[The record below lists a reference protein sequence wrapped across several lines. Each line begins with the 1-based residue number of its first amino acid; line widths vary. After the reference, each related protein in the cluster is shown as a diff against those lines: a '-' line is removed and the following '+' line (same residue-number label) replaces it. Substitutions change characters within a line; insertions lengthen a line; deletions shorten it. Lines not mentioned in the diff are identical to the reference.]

1 MKLSVC
7 HPLSAVLR
15 SLAFAAATF
24 LLPAVALSQSSQP
37 AISLDEFLNTTDI
50 AGARI
55 SPDGTAAV
63 IGTESPDW
71 KANTYR
77 HTLWLWTAQD
87 GLRALTQAGSD
98 EDAEWSPDGKW
109 IAFLSDRPVMD
120 EGDEDDE
127 DSASSTEG
135 GDSKR
140 DSGLKAARA
149 GDDEDKTTRLWLIS
163 TSGGEAQPLYRE
175 KLDVH
180 AFAWS
185 KDGKT
190 IYLSVTTPLTHEQ
203 QDTQKDD
210 WKDVIRWREQERGD
224 LLLAFPV
231 AASLANTSS
240 QPMAHPA
247 KNSGQDSSKNSNGNS
262 RKKAGKTGDSR
273 LPLPISAR
281 IVAKSNLEI
290 TEIAPAPDDK
300 SLAFVTQSISH
311 RMENPADTEIFLV
324 PASGGDVRQIT
335 HNDALEAGL
344 RWSPDGRWLHF
355 VVHAAGGSLEGKYRD
370 VQGRLYR
377 LNPSDGKAYPEAERL
392 GSEFGGS
399 LEDFDFLPN
408 GALIGLGL
416 KGIEQQVYLIEGQK
430 ASKLPGMEGTY
441 AGFSAPKSGSSLLV
455 RFSSINHPA
464 QVFLAGDA
472 MHLDKLTALT
482 KLNPIFAER
491 AKPEWQPY
499 TWKSKDGTTVEG
511 VLIFPPGKKE
521 AKHLRMLT
529 FIHGGPAD
537 ADGNRFGAD
546 WYDWATMAATDG
558 WLVFRPNYR
567 GSAGYGDDFMLQ
579 IAPHLV
585 SKPGEDILSGVDALV
600 KDGYAD
606 ADKLAIGGYS
616 YGGYMTNWLITETT
630 RFKVAVTGAGA
641 VEHAANWGNDDVTW
655 DDAWYLNG
663 RPWESPEIYQSE
675 AALFRMNRV
684 KTPTHIVQGNSD
696 VRVSY
701 LEGVT
706 LERALQ
712 QLGVD
717 HSFLVFPGEGH
728 GLSRNPWHG
737 YIKLREELKW
747 LDKYVSP

>member
-1 MKLSVC
+1 MKPFAIKARLVLLALFTFVAASIFN
-7 HPLSAVLR
+7 PGSA
-15 SLAFAAATF
+15 LAQSDQSTAK
-24 LLPAVALSQSSQP
+24 LPP
-37 AISLDEFLNTTDI
+37 ITLDEFLNTTDI

-71 KANTYR
+71 KDSTYR
-77 HTLWLWTAQD
+77 HTLWLWTAKD

-98 EDAEWSPDGKW
+98 EGAEWSPDGKW
-109 IAFLSDRPVMD
+109 IAFLSDRPVLD
-120 EGDEDDE
+120 AENSDAKSSGT
-127 DSASSTEG
+127 DSDS
-135 GDSKR
+135 GDSK
-140 DSGLKAARA
+140 ARA
-149 GDDEDKTTRLWLIS
+149 FRSDDSDDKTTRLWLIPI
-163 TSGGEAQPLYRE
+163 SGGEAQPLYRE
-175 KLDVH
+175 NLDVH

-185 KDGKT
+185 PDGKT
-190 IYLSVTTPLTHEQ
+190 IYLSATAPLTHAQEDARKQ
-203 QDTQKDD
+203 E

-224 LLLAFPV
+224 LLLALPV
-231 AASLANTSS
+231 AASLANTSA

-247 KNSGQDSSKNSNGNS
+247 KDSGARDQEKS
-262 RKKAGKTGDSR
+262 GDSK
-273 LPLPISAR
+273 LPLPLGSQTVAR
-281 IVAKSNLEI
+281 SNLEI
-290 TEIAPAPDDK
+290 QEIAPSPDGTT
-300 SLAFVTQSISH
+300 LAFVTQSISH
-311 RMENPADTEIFLV
+311 RMENPADTEIYLV
-324 PASGGDVRQIT
+324 QTSGGDTRKIT

-344 RWSPDGRWLHF
+344 RWSPDGHWLHF
-355 VVHAAGGSLEGKYRD
+355 AVHAAGGSLQEKYHD

-377 LNPSDGKAYPEAERL
+377 MNPVDGKIERL
-392 GSEFGGS
+392 GGEFDGS
-399 LEDFDFLPN
+399 FDDFGFLAD
-408 GALIGLGL
+408 GDLIALGL
-416 KGIEQQVYLIEGQK
+416 KGIEQQIYLVQGEK
-430 ASKLPGMEGTY
+430 ATKLPGLPGSY
-441 AGFSAPKSGSSLLV
+441 AGLSTPKSGGSLLV

-464 QVFLAGDA
+464 QVYLAPDA
-472 MHLDKLTALT
+472 LHLEKLTALT
-482 KLNPIFAER
+482 DLNPIFAQR
-491 AKPEWQPY
+491 AQPEWEPY
-499 TWKSKDGTTVEG
+499 TWKSKDGASVEG
-511 VLIFPPGKKE
+511 MLIFPPGKKD

-546 WYDWATMAATDG
+546 WYDWATLAATQG

-567 GSAGYGDDFMLQ
+567 GSSGYGDDFMLQ

-585 SKPGEDILSGVDALV
+585 SKPGEDILAGVDALV

-606 ADKLAIGGYS
+606 PDRLAIGGYS

-641 VEHAANWGNDDVTW
+641 VEHAANWGNDDETW

-663 RPWESPEIYQSE
+663 KPWETPEIYQSE

-712 QLGVD
+712 QLGID

-728 GLSRNPWHG
+728 GLSHNPWHG

-747 LDKYVSP
+747 LDKYVSK